1 MARVTSSL
9 SKAELEL
16 LQIFPE
22 PVTFCL
28 LYKASVHGYT
38 AAAFHNKCD
47 NQGPTLTV
55 GFNNSGFVFGGYINR
70 SYAQTGGYL
79 ADEKA
84 FLFSFKRAEPQTK
97 PLHIA
102 VTNAANAFYD
112 AANSGPNFGT
122 NLVFLNNDGATIV
135 SNPGDVYA
143 FDGLALCGNDLNLT
157 ECEVYRVERVMDFS
171 CLALGDWC
179 VVLQLC
185 ADAETVHVLLTS
197 LAEVYLNYPMPW
209 LTCPLWKKPQMMDF
223 IRSYKP
229 PINSVTQARIL
240 LIGPI
245 GAGKSSF
252 FNSINST
259 FRGHVTSQAIAG
271 SSVSSLTKKF
281 RTYSIKSGREGKMLP
296 IILCDTMGLEET
308 NNSGMD
314 LEDICSIVNG
324 NIPDRYQFNP
334 SAPIQPDTPGY
345 IKAVQLKDKIHCAA
359 FVIDACK
366 VKLMSA
372 RMEEKLQAV
381 RSKLNLLSV
390 PQLVLLTKVDEA
402 CPVVAEDITNVY
414 RSRFIQQKIHEVA
427 ARIGIPISCVVPVRN
442 YSVDVDL
449 DDNTDVLLLNTVVQM
464 LRFADNFFDDFGDF
478 GCD

>member
-157 ECEVYRVERVMDFS
+157 ECEVYRVEPT
-171 CLALGDWC
+171 GDILEKPWR
-179 VVLQLC
+179 
-185 ADAETVHVLLTS
+185 TVQWGL
-197 LAEVYLNYPMPW
+197 E
-209 LTCPLWKKPQMMDF
+209 KKPQMMDF

>member
-38 AAAFHNKCD
+38 AAAFHSKCD

-84 FLFSFKRAEPQTK
+84 FLFSFKRAEPQIK

-122 NLVFLNNDGATIV
+122 NLVFLSNDGATIV
-135 SNPGDVYA
+135 SNPGEVYA

-157 ECEVYRVERVMDFS
+157 ECEVYRVEPT
-171 CLALGDWC
+171 GDILEKPWR
-179 VVLQLC
+179 
-185 ADAETVHVLLTS
+185 TVQWGL
-197 LAEVYLNYPMPW
+197 E
-209 LTCPLWKKPQMMDF
+209 KKAQMMDF

-281 RTYSIKSGREGKMLP
+281 RTYSIKSGREGKLLP

-324 NIPDRYQFNP
+324 HIPDRYQFNP
-334 SAPIQPDTPGY
+334 SAPIQADTPGY
-345 IKAVQLKDKIHCAA
+345 IKAVQLKDKIHCVA

-442 YSVDVDL
+442 YSIDVDL
-449 DDNTDVLLLNTVVQM
+449 DDNTDALLLNTVVQM
-464 LRFADNFFDDFGDF
+464 LRFADNFFDDFGDV
-478 GCD
+478 GYD